1 MFTVLEIVLVGGNT
15 IGSQNTH
22 TDANEITNKLR
33 LFHFTITIYPLC
45 KKLSPCSHAS
55 TAEGGVVWSVRWEK
69 LDGTELTS
77 TNYSSS

>member
-15 IGSQNTH
+15 IGSQNTN

-55 TAEGGVVWSVRWEK
+55 HATTAEEGGVVWSVRWEK
-69 LDGTELTS
+69 LVRTELTS
-77 TNYSSS
+77 NN